1 MLLFPLALLRA
12 MRGLD
17 LRAVVALQHLL
28 LLRLELGRIRGELL
42 HDLLLLAG
50 ALAVVLCLLAEARRR
65 RFILRWLGLL
75 ALLAVFPCR
84 VRCLLSR

>member
-50 ALAVVLCLLAEARRR
+50 AMGLV
-65 RFILRWLGLL
+65 LGLL
-75 ALLAVFPCR
+75 PKARRGHLGLWLWLRGFLLD
-84 VRCLLSR
+84 